1 VKQEVTKNNEK
12 QKLLIQQN
20 KLAAMGE
27 MIGSIAHQW
36 RQPLNNISLIL
47 HFLKDNYQNI
57 SQEEFQSHTQ
67 KAKKQ
72 LEYMSQTIDDFRNFY
87 KPSKQKTRFSVL
99 NAIQKALSIINS
111 QLEKNMI
118 AVKINEEDFAVL
130 GYENEFKQAILN
142 ILSNAIEAIKESHIK
157 NGTID
162 IEVQK
167 SSISISNNGG
177 NATDEVLDRMFEPYF
192 TTKFEDKGTGIGL
205 YMTKTI
211 IESMKGSISV
221 SNLQNGIRFSITI

>member
-1 VKQEVTKNNEK
+1 
-12 QKLLIQQN
+12 
-20 KLAAMGE
+20 
-27 MIGSIAHQW
+27 
-36 RQPLNNISLIL
+36 
-47 HFLKDNYQNI
+47 
-57 SQEEFQSHTQ
+57 
-67 KAKKQ
+67 
-72 LEYMSQTIDDFRNFY
+72 
-87 KPSKQKTRFSVL
+87 
-99 NAIQKALSIINS
+99 
-111 QLEKNMI
+111 MI